1 MRLISIIEAPRVI
14 GRILAHLGLSS
25 IPARA
30 GPRLVVLAG
39 HLDTLF
45 AAFDG
50 VDPPSPLD

>member
-45 AAFDG
+45 DAFDG